1 MSGKKNGLTELN
13 RLLSTSYSYKILESL
28 SSGIRVSREM
38 AASLKMRRRTL
49 YKVLKE
55 MRDAGLVTKKNR
67 TYQLTVFGLF
77 VLNMER
83 EILNWLSH
91 NEEVSELS
99 NYLYDAYFFK
109 LANELLKNIERIV
122 GVSNLEPIKVYTD
135 WESLIGSLITRLES
149 AKYEVKLASRYIDM
163 RVIKALYEIAKKG
176 VPIYIITNKENDPER
191 VKQYLGLL
199 SNEELKA
206 LATKF
211 YSLPNVNVRSNYVP
225 YSFIIIDVEDVGV
238 EVIDSLRKS
247 FIFGVRFK
255 SPIIASKLSEHFNR
269 IYELAESDRV
279 IESLKEEVRK
289 EWA

>member
-1 MSGKKNGLTELN
+1 
-13 RLLSTSYSYKILESL
+13 
-28 SSGIRVSREM
+28 M
-38 AASLKMRRRTL
+38 AASLKIRRRTL

-99 NYLYDAYFFK
+99 NYLYDAYSFK

-149 AKYEVKLASRYIDM
+149 AKYEVKLASRYIDT
-163 RVIKALYEIAKKG
+163 RVIKALYEIARKG

-238 EVIDSLRKS
+238 EVIDSSRKS

-279 IESLKEEVRK
+279 IESLKREVRK